1 MTMKKIAMIIPYF
14 GTWPEWMDLYL
25 YSCSKVQYIDF
36 LFYTDCLIPR
46 KIYDNTIF
54 KQLTF
59 KEYCDKV
66 STALNIHFNPC
77 RPYKLC
83 DLKPFYGVVHNEELR
98 DYDWWGFSDIDLV
111 YAELGKFVNEENMK
125 GHDILTTHVDRV
137 AGHFTI
143 IRRKSKY
150 NDIAFR
156 IKGWREML
164 TDDKN
169 HGIDE
174 GDFSGIVKPL
184 KIKIFDKLYYYIIR
198 HVFGETNKHALYNL

>member
-1 MTMKKIAMIIPYF
+1 MVYGLMVSRTM
-14 GTWPEWMDLYL
+14 
-25 YSCSKVQYIDF
+25 
-36 LFYTDCLIPR
+36 
-46 KIYDNTIF
+46 
-54 KQLTF
+54 
-59 KEYCDKV
+59 
-66 STALNIHFNPC
+66 
-77 RPYKLC
+77 LC

-174 GDFSGIVKPL
+174 GDFSGVSCFLQAKMLLLLANAPSACLFGIRGPL
-184 KIKIFDKLYYYIIR
+184 NVAKGR
-198 HVFGETNKHALYNL
+198 